1 MTAEP
6 VLEFEA
12 LRALLAR
19 YVRTPLGLA
28 ELASVAPGSDRA
40 AIESA
45 LADVAEAI
53 EHARTVSQPQ
63 PASRGAAIRVRF
75 ELGADPRPA
84 VARLAIEG
92 ATLDAAEIY
101 ELTRLLDLAA
111 DARAVLLPARE
122 RFPRLAA
129 HASALADLRD
139 LARQLRGKIL
149 PDGSLADD
157 ASVALGKLRRDAE
170 KQRRLIEES
179 LARFLRAH
187 HEDGT
192 LQEDFVTIRNDRFV
206 VPIVTGRE
214 RRVDGVIH
222 GSSGSGHTMFVEPL
236 ETIHLNNE
244 LVRIHEEELREV
256 HRLLREFT
264 SRLREHAREISAM
277 AEVLGRLELLF
288 AKAEFAAEFRCCVP
302 RLSSPA
308 TRRLALREARHP
320 LLEDILR
327 PKRKPVVPV
336 SLSLGN
342 SPAQRSPTQPDG
354 PEFLTVREAEPALRG
369 LEGNSP
375 AQPSLTQPDGR
386 EFLTDREAEP
396 ALRGLGGNSPAQP
409 SLTRADGPEFL
420 TRGLEGEQR
429 TLLISGPNTGG
440 KTVAL
445 KTVGLLALMAHAGLP
460 VPAAEA
466 EFPLFDRVLA
476 DIGDHQSLQESL
488 SSFSAHIGAI
498 RSMLERATPDSLVL
512 LDELGRATD
521 PEEGGALGVVLLE
534 TFRARG
540 AFTLASTHLMAMK
553 VYGASTP
560 GVLNGSMGFDEE
572 TLEPTYVLRLG
583 APGKS
588 AGLDIAARLGL
599 SADVIE
605 AARERMTNAERDV
618 SRFLAEL
625 HKQMAAIEEERAS
638 VAARE
643 QAVEARERSL
653 EQTLE
658 RKYSARTAEI
668 ERRAAELSSE
678 FERRAQETLGE
689 LSQKARA
696 KVAKT
701 RREYQEAVGAVAKV
715 AGAPVSSTPA
725 STALAEGVRVRLKGI
740 RQPATVRRLLSNDLL
755 EVDAGFM
762 RMRVTAADIEEVL
775 PAAGAPART
784 HGQSTGISFRQGPTF
799 ETSYREINLIGQ
811 RAEQACEQVE
821 KFLDSA
827 TLAQVERVRIVHGHG
842 MGVLKKA
849 VADVLKNSPY
859 VEKFYAAPPEEGGSG
874 ATIAELK

>member
-1 MTAEP
+1 MHAEP

-12 LRALLAR
+12 LRALLER
-19 YVRTPLGLA
+19 FVRTALGRA
-28 ELASVAPGSDRA
+28 ELAGVAPGSDRE

-45 LADVAEAI
+45 LADTAEAI
-53 EHARTVSQPQ
+53 EHLRTAAQPQ

-75 ELGADPRPA
+75 ELGADPMPA
-84 VARLAIEG
+84 VTRLGIEG
-92 ATLDAAEIY
+92 ATLEAAEIY

-111 DARAVLLPARE
+111 DARAVLLQARE

-129 HASALADLRD
+129 HAAAIADLRD

-236 ETIHLNNE
+236 ETIQLNNE

-264 SRLREHAREISAM
+264 ARLREHAREIATM
-277 AEVLGRLELLF
+277 AEALGRLELLF
-288 AKAEFAAEFRCCVP
+288 AKAEFAVEFRCTVP
-302 RLSSPA
+302 RLSPPSS
-308 TRRLALREARHP
+308 RKMILREARHP

-327 PKRKPVVPV
+327 PRRKPVVPV
-336 SLSLGN
+336 SVVLNG
-342 SPAQRSPTQPDG
+342 
-354 PEFLTVREAEPALRG
+354 G
-369 LEGNSP
+369 LEN
-375 AQPSLTQPDGR
+375 
-386 EFLTDREAEP
+386 
-396 ALRGLGGNSPAQP
+396 
-409 SLTRADGPEFL
+409 
-420 TRGLEGEQR
+420 EQR

-466 EFPLFDRVLA
+466 EFPLFDQVLA

-498 RSMLERATPDSLVL
+498 RVMLERATADSLVL

-553 VYGASTP
+553 VYGASTA
-560 GVLNGSMGFDEE
+560 GVQNGSMGFDEE

-599 SADVIE
+599 SAAVIE

-618 SRFLAEL
+618 SRFLTEL

-643 QAVEARERSL
+643 QAVGARERSL

-658 RKYSARTAEI
+658 RKYTARIAEL
-668 ERRAAELSSE
+668 ERRASELSSE
-678 FERRAQETLGE
+678 FERRAQETIGE

-701 RREYQEAVGAVAKV
+701 RREYQEAVEAVARV
-715 AGAPVSSTPA
+715 APPSPA
-725 STALAEGVRVRLKGI
+725 AQQKPALPKLAAGVRVRLKGI
-740 RQPATVRRLLSNDLL
+740 RQPATVRKLLSNDLV
-755 EVDAGFM
+755 EVDAGFL
-762 RMRVTAADIEEVL
+762 RMQVAAADVEEIL
-775 PAAGAPART
+775 PAAETPR
-784 HGQSTGISFRQGPTF
+784 QSQGISFRQGPNF

-842 MGVLKKA
+842 MGILKKA
-849 VADVLKNSPY
+849 IADVLKHSPH
-859 VEKFYAAPPEEGGSG
+859 VEKYYVAPPEEGGSG